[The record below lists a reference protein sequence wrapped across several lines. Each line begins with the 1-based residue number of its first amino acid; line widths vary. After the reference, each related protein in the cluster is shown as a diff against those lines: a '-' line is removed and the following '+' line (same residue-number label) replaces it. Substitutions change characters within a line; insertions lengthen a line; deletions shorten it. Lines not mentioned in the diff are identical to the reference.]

1 MNYVG
6 AIDPLSAMTQ
16 PLWREGIEIVLLY
29 TQETHK
35 FTAVLHMERCI
46 HETNKTSTATHLF
59 DCPVSLPNLLGLA
72 RPGETDGLMS
82 LNN

>member
-46 HETNKTSTATHLF
+46 H
-59 DCPVSLPNLLGLA
+59 
-72 RPGETDGLMS
+72 
-82 LNN
+82 